1 MGIRGSSTYELIFED
16 CRIPKENLLGPE
28 GKGFPI
34 AMHTL
39 DGGRIGIAA
48 QALGIAEGALDRSIE
63 YTKERKQFG
72 RSMMMMQMCMPMCM
86 CMFPCAQNS
95 HLLSQN
101 A

>member
-1 MGIRGSSTYELIFED
+1 M
-16 CRIPKENLLGPE
+16 
-28 GKGFPI
+28 
-34 AMHTL
+34 
-39 DGGRIGIAA
+39 
-48 QALGIAEGALDRSIE
+48 
-63 YTKERKQFG
+63 KQFG